1 MAIATAYFLADLNA
15 MIDDLPHTAK
25 WSTIEVPCS
34 ATPLEQD
41 ETLMLAGN
49 LSVQLVRI
57 IFPTNAFTVDSTFKP
72 QARMQLKYPKPAACS
87 NYEIVKHNLSPD
99 RVGYEVVL
107 KADNRA

>member
-15 MIDDLPHTAK
+15 MIDDLPHTAA
-25 WSTIEVPCS
+25 WGATEFQCS

-57 IFPTNAFTVDSTFKP
+57 IFPSDSFTVDSTFKP
-72 QARMQLKYPKPAACS
+72 QARMQLKFPNPASFS
-87 NYEIVKHNLSPD
+87 NYEIVKINLSPD
-99 RVGYEVVL
+99 RVGYEVVM